1 MSEQEKNTEQGV
13 HKRRARYKGKYPRK
27 FEEKY
32 KELQPEK
39 YQDTIEHVFRKE
51 IHLPECTFQSWC
63 RKFWIF

>member
-13 HKRRARYKGKYPRK
+13 HKRRTRYKGKYPRK

-39 YQDTIEHVFRKE
+39 YQDMIVTCHSERKY
-51 IHLPECTFQSWC
+51 TC
-63 RKFWIF
+63 RNAHFDHGAGNS